1 VIIVQLG
8 EVCFCK
14 RDIISVC
21 AAGGREQQKS
31 CRFYQKS
38 TYKNACMYFVFDA
51 YCDCIE
57 AQRNTEYV
65 I

>member
-1 VIIVQLG
+1 MQIS

-21 AAGGREQQKS
+21 DAGGREQQKS

-38 TYKNACMYFVFDA
+38 SSKNACMYYVFDA
-51 YCDCIE
+51 FCDCVE
-57 AQRNTEYV
+57 AQRDTQYAA
-65 I
+65 